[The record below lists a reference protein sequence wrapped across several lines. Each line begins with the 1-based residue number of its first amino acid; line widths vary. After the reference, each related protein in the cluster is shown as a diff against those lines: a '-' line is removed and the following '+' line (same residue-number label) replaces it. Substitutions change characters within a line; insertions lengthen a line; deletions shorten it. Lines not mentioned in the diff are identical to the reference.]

1 MDGCPG
7 GSEDLWRKGGMAE
20 SKCFE
25 SKVFK
30 YFIWKRK
37 KKTQWRWVLH
47 HVFSLPKTVGTL
59 QECKLCTCI
68 STMYNHYNLV
78 FCWAGLDLGH
88 SGGVDV
94 LVRKM
99 RLWIPPE
106 VVVLWIWKSPVRP
119 FLARNSLTLVRPC
132 RWDFFMH
139 RTGHHPR
146 QKELQRWDSAV
157 NVPVIPGWKIRGG
170 YNLPIYQWHW
180 KKAGE
185 TCGNLW

>member
-1 MDGCPG
+1 MDGCDRGSGDLG
-7 GSEDLWRKGGMAE
+7 GE
-20 SKCFE
+20 
-25 SKVFK
+25 KVEWLSQSVSSPRFWSI
-30 YFIWKRK
+30 FTWKRK
-37 KKTQWRWVLH
+37 EKTQWRWI
-47 HVFSLPKTVGTL
+47 SLPKTVGTL
-59 QECKLCTCI
+59 QEWKLCTCI
-68 STMYNHYNLV
+68 STMYNLV

-119 FLARNSLTLVRPC
+119 FLAKNSLTLVRPC

-170 YNLPIYQWHW
+170 YNLHIYQWHW